1 MLIIVWRFC
10 SISKF
15 KHAQH
20 FFDNAHLHHHLH
32 LFQHPHLFFTPGF
45 HLLSDVIAG
54 QYISIRIWF
63 CRKFKPAPHIFH
75 NYVMHI
81 YTLTV
86 HCCLYWYIF
95 YTWHSSFVRCYCWA
109 ILNLIII
116 IPTDYYMEPCP
127 FVVSSVIRMYPVYPC
142 IMYPAGFVVCMRNYY
157 LKLTYSQKQLKF
169 RLKSFPSDGTR
180 ME

>member
-1 MLIIVWRFC
+1 MYIYTY
-10 SISKF
+10 
-15 KHAQH
+15 
-20 FFDNAHLHHHLH
+20 HHHC
-32 LFQHPHLFFTPGF
+32 
-45 HLLSDVIAG
+45 
-54 QYISIRIWF
+54 Y
-63 CRKFKPAPHIFH
+63 
-75 NYVMHI
+75 
-81 YTLTV
+81 
-86 HCCLYWYIF
+86 LYWYIF

-169 RLKSFPSDGTR
+169 RLKSLPSDGIHYYILQWMHHVCDCKWRRFASVCVIRLNPNAHALQRIICRLRLAYINKKHFRLVCIPTIR
-180 ME
+180 TYRYY